1 MIADASTIS
10 GSSSIA
16 TKPEPLFCGGDDEE
30 DEDKDDDDC
39 DVVDADVFAAEL
51 AALPVFADVV
61 SDALVPLVT
70 LVLSGTPPAKTFDA
84 LTAAAPTTSD
94 FNRWRI
100 YCAPQNSDN
109 LNGISPLN
117 FSTPMRVTNRTITVH
132 RITVR

>member
-16 TKPEPLFCGGDDEE
+16 TKPEPLFCDDDE
-30 DEDKDDDDC
+30 DEDDC
-39 DVVDADVFAAEL
+39 DEVDADVFAAVL

-61 SDALVPLVT
+61 ADADADALVPFVP
-70 LVLSGTPPAKTFDA
+70 LVLSGKPPANAFDA
-84 LTAAAPTTSD
+84 LTATAPTTSD

-100 YCAPQNSDN
+100 DCAPQNSN
-109 LNGISPLN
+109 KLNDITPLN
-117 FSTPMRVTNRTITVH
+117 FSTPMRVTHNTVTIH